1 LLEDSFFTLLPW
13 VNSIWPFVG
22 RSVSTR
28 DRQLPPTRL
37 LRSGAT
43 IIDLLALA
51 SARSL
56 AVAALL
62 PVWLVAC
69 FRGEKRLKPTP
80 LLESIKPELERASSP
95 RPKFGPDEERS

>member
-1 LLEDSFFTLLPW
+1 M
-13 VNSIWPFVG
+13 NSIWPFVG

-28 DRQLPPTRL
+28 GSQLDVRH
-37 LRSGAT
+37 RRAT

-62 PVWLVAC
+62 AVWLVAC